1 MNVGMQID
9 LIGWFALIAIL
20 VAVQGL
26 SGQQAS
32 GRAPWPKAA
41 VGLLIVAMGLMLG
54 SVLWTSDGSNTLLA
68 VIMIL
73 LGMAAAPLSARR
85 SSRHHAM
92 SEHTEIK
99 PEGGQDSILSG
110 LSLIT
115 IGGGVSVAL
124 LGLTGWVET
133 DHEAYTWDLRL
144 IAVVSLFIG
153 VWTFAAGLMLWLRL
167 NDYLP
172 KSTPTRTQQRVV
184 IAVFILALG
193 LGALAVIYPAYAS
206 VLMGVMVLLALELGA
221 LSALGIALTRATRVL
236 GRHLGLIGAAIA
248 MLGYVQ
254 TSLFLLALGGLIVA
268 GAIHYLRGRVA
279 FYQRAPRKTVTSTFE
294 CKEPRACASSA
305 FSEQR
310 DISSR

>member
-20 VAVQGL
+20 AAVHGL
-26 SGQQAS
+26 SGQQKS
-32 GRAPWPKAA
+32 GRAPWPKVA
-41 VGLLIVAMGLMLG
+41 VGLLILAMGIMLG

-68 VIMIL
+68 CVMIL
-73 LGMAAAPLSARR
+73 LGMAAAPISARKQG
-85 SSRHHAM
+85 RHPAVGEHAAA
-92 SEHTEIK
+92 E
-99 PEGGQDSILSG
+99 PDGGQDSILSG
-110 LSLIT
+110 LALIT

-144 IAVVSLFIG
+144 IAVISLFIG
-153 VWTFAAGLMLWLRL
+153 IWTFAAGLMLWLRL

-206 VLMGVMVLLALELGA
+206 ILMGLMVLLALELGA
-221 LSALGIALTRATRVL
+221 LSALSIAITSATRVL

-248 MLGYVQ
+248 MLGYIQ
-254 TSLFLLALGGLIVA
+254 ASLFLLALGGLIVA
-268 GAIHYLRGRVA
+268 GAIHYLRGRVD
-279 FYQRAPRKTVTSTFE
+279 FYQIKTPR
-294 CKEPRACASSA
+294 
-305 FSEQR
+305 
-310 DISSR
+310 

>member
-20 VAVQGL
+20 AAVQGL
-26 SGQQAS
+26 SGQQKS

-41 VGLLIVAMGLMLG
+41 VGLLVLALAMMLG

-68 VIMIL
+68 GIMIL
-73 LGMAAAPLSARR
+73 LGIIAAPLSARR
-85 SSRHHAM
+85 SSRHPLAA
-92 SEHTEIK
+92 EPTQAT
-99 PEGGQDSILSG
+99 PEDQPDSILSG
-110 LSLIT
+110 LALIT
-115 IGGGVSVAL
+115 IGGGLSVAL

-133 DHEAYTWDLRL
+133 DHDAYTWDLRL
-144 IAVVSLFIG
+144 IAVMGLFIG

-184 IAVFILALG
+184 LILFVLALG
-193 LGALAVIYPAYAS
+193 LGALAVIFPGAAS
-206 VLMGVMVLLALELGA
+206 IFMGLMVMLALELGA
-221 LSALGIALTRATRVL
+221 LSALSIAITRATRVL

-254 TSLFLLALGGLIVA
+254 ASLFLLALGSLIVA
-268 GAIHYLRGRVA
+268 GAVHYLRGRVD
-279 FYQRAPRKTVTSTFE
+279 FYQIKT
-294 CKEPRACASSA
+294 PP
-305 FSEQR
+305 
-310 DISSR
+310 

>member
-9 LIGWFALIAIL
+9 FIGWFALIAIL
-20 VAVQGL
+20 VAVHGL
-26 SGQQAS
+26 SGQQKS

-41 VGLLIVAMGLMLG
+41 VGMLILAMAMMLG

-68 VIMIL
+68 CIMIL
-73 LGMAAAPLSARR
+73 LGMAAAPLSARKQGR
-85 SSRHHAM
+85 PPAGGERA
-92 SEHTEIK
+92 EIE
-99 PEGGQDSILSG
+99 PDGGQDSILSG
-110 LSLIT
+110 LALIT

-144 IAVVSLFIG
+144 IAVISLFIG
-153 VWTFAAGLMLWLRL
+153 IWTFAAGLMLWLRL

-184 IAVFILALG
+184 IAVLILALG

-206 VLMGVMVLLALELGA
+206 ILMGLMVLLALELGA
-221 LSALGIALTRATRVL
+221 LSALSIAITSATRVL
-236 GRHLGLIGAAIA
+236 GRHLGMIGAAIA

-268 GAIHYLRGRVA
+268 GAVHYLRGRVD
-279 FYQRAPRKTVTSTFE
+279 FYQMKTPR
-294 CKEPRACASSA
+294 
-305 FSEQR
+305 
-310 DISSR
+310 

>member
-20 VAVQGL
+20 AAVHGL
-26 SGQQAS
+26 SGQQKS
-32 GRAPWPKAA
+32 GRAPWPKVA
-41 VGLLIVAMGLMLG
+41 VGLLILAMGIMLG

-68 VIMIL
+68 CVMIL
-73 LGMAAAPLSARR
+73 LGMAAAPLSARKQG
-85 SSRHHAM
+85 RHPAVGEHAAA
-92 SEHTEIK
+92 E
-99 PEGGQDSILSG
+99 PDGGQDSILSG
-110 LSLIT
+110 LALIT

-144 IAVVSLFIG
+144 IAVISLFIG
-153 VWTFAAGLMLWLRL
+153 IWTFAAGLMLWLRL

-206 VLMGVMVLLALELGA
+206 ILMGLMVLLALELGA
-221 LSALGIALTRATRVL
+221 LSALSIAITSATRVL

-248 MLGYVQ
+248 MLGYIQ
-254 TSLFLLALGGLIVA
+254 ASLFLLALGGLIVA
-268 GAIHYLRGRVA
+268 GAIHYLRGRVD
-279 FYQRAPRKTVTSTFE
+279 FYQIKTPR
-294 CKEPRACASSA
+294 
-305 FSEQR
+305 
-310 DISSR
+310 

>member
-193 LGALAVIYPAYAS
+193 LGAL
-206 VLMGVMVLLALELGA
+206 
-221 LSALGIALTRATRVL
+221 SALGIALTRATRVL

-294 CKEPRACASSA
+294 CKEPH
-305 FSEQR
+305 SEQR

>member
-193 LGALAVIYPAYAS
+193 LGAGGARGDLSRLCERFNGRDGAARTGAGCVIGFGHCPNPRNARS
-206 VLMGVMVLLALELGA
+206 GA
-221 LSALGIALTRATRVL
+221 AFGPDRRGHRHARLCADKPFFTRAGRLNCRRRHTLFARAGRFLSKGTSKNRHEHVRVQ
-236 GRHLGLIGAAIA
+236 GAA
-248 MLGYVQ
+248 Q
-254 TSLFLLALGGLIVA
+254 
-268 GAIHYLRGRVA
+268 
-279 FYQRAPRKTVTSTFE
+279 
-294 CKEPRACASSA
+294 
-305 FSEQR
+305 
-310 DISSR
+310 